1 MTPKVG
7 YLKKINKTNKS
18 RLTKKERQFKLLKP
32 DWKMVYLYWPYR
44 NWNKYKIIRCKI
56 VCQQITKCMWNG
68 QLLERHS
75 YQNGLK
81 RKQKI
86 LNTPRTSKNWISYKN
101 FPTKNYLGTDNFTYE
116 YYQIYIYICPVQIVY
131 ICTHIHL
138 KTITQ
143 KFFQKIGNTSEHIT
157 PVLAWYQSEKN
168 TSQEE
173 KNADQCLQPNA
184 SKPNPVT

>member
-56 VCQQITKCMWNG
+56 VCQQITKCLWNG

-116 YYQIYIYICPVQIVY
+116 YYQIYIYIYMSSTNCIYLYPHTFKNNYSEILPKNREHFWTY
-131 ICTHIHL
+131 
-138 KTITQ
+138 
-143 KFFQKIGNTSEHIT
+143 NTSISLIPKREKHIT
-157 PVLAWYQSEKN
+157 RREKCRPVSSTK
-168 TSQEE
+168 
-173 KNADQCLQPNA
+173 C
-184 SKPNPVT
+184 